1 MTRPTAQLVDVVF
14 HIVLDKEKK
23 QMHPKYEEDFY
34 GWTMANVSLLKQGK
48 LKEADMEHIIE
59 ELEEMGRSEK
69 YQLINRLSILIAHLL
84 KWKYQPDLRGR
95 SWSGTIKEQRHR
107 IERLIKQ
114 NPSLKGEIPEAIQEG
129 FSDSKD
135 LIEKETP
142 IDLKLLPDQC
152 PYTFEQCLDDEFFP
166 E

>member
-1 MTRPTAQLVDVVF
+1 MY
-14 HIVLDKEKK
+14 
-23 QMHPKYEEDFY
+23 PKHNEDFY
-34 GWTMANVSLLKQGK
+34 GWATANASLLKQGK
-48 LKEADMEHIIE
+48 LKEVDMENIIE

-69 YQLINRLSILIAHLL
+69 YQLINRFSILIAHLL
-84 KWKYQPDLRGR
+84 KWKYQPELRGR

-114 NPSLKGEIPEAIQEG
+114 NPSLKHEIPEAIQEG

-142 IDLKLLPDQC
+142 IDLNLLPSEC
-152 PYTFEQCLDDEFFP
+152 PYTFEQIMNDEFYP

>member
-1 MTRPTAQLVDVVF
+1 
-14 HIVLDKEKK
+14 
-23 QMHPKYEEDFY
+23 MHPKHNEDFY
-34 GWTMANVSLLKQGK
+34 GWAIANASLLKQGK
-48 LKEADMEHIIE
+48 LKEVDMENIIE

-69 YQLINRLSILIAHLL
+69 YQLINRFSILIAHLL
-84 KWKYQPDLRGR
+84 KWKYQPELRGR

-114 NPSLKGEIPEAIQEG
+114 NPSLKHETPEAIQEG

-142 IDLKLLPDQC
+142 IDLNLLPSEC
-152 PYTFEQCLDDEFFP
+152 PYTFEQIMNDGFYP